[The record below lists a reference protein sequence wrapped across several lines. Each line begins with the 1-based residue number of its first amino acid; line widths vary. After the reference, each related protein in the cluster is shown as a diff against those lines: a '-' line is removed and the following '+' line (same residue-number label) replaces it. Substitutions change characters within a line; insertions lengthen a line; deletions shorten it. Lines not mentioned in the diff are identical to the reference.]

1 MKTFFDFIGKKL
13 ILFLSRTGLENDKI
27 VSDDVME
34 DNYKDENYSD
44 SDEEESDDS
53 DYDSSGDE
61 GIAYT
66 VASKDDFVPVE
77 VKTKVKT
84 RKNETVEGGTNEGE
98 NEEASEAATVEADP
112 WSQPQ
117 QKALEGA
124 LVQFPKGTTE
134 RWERIANKVP
144 GKTKEQCIQRFKT
157 LAEMVKK
164 KKENRE

>member
-1 MKTFFDFIGKKL
+1 M
-13 ILFLSRTGLENDKI
+13 FLSHTGLENDKI

-34 DNYKDENYSD
+34 DNYKDED

-84 RKNETVEGGTNEGE
+84 RKNETVENRTDEGE

>member
-1 MKTFFDFIGKKL
+1 MCK
-13 ILFLSRTGLENDKI
+13 TGLENDKL

-34 DNYKDENYSD
+34 DNYKDENDSE

-77 VKTKVKT
+77 IKTKVKT
-84 RKNETVEGGTNEGE
+84 RKNETVEGSTNEAE
-98 NEEASEAATVEADP
+98 NEEASEAAAVEVDP
-112 WSQPQ
+112 WSQSQ
-117 QKALEGA
+117 QKAFEGA
-124 LVQFPKGTTE
+124 IKQFPKGTTE

>member
-1 MKTFFDFIGKKL
+1 MNIFF
-13 ILFLSRTGLENDKI
+13 TGLENDKL
-27 VSDDVME
+27 VSDDRME
-34 DNYKDENYSD
+34 DNYNETD
-44 SDEEESDDS
+44 SQLSEDS
-53 DYDSSGDE
+53 DYDSSEDE

-84 RKNETVEGGTNEGE
+84 RKPEGTTDEAVNEVP
-98 NEEASEAATVEADP
+98 SEAVVEAADP
-112 WSQPQ
+112 WSQAQ

-124 LVQFPKGTTE
+124 IKSFPKGTTE

-144 GKTKEQCIQRFKT
+144 GKTKDQCIQRFKT

-164 KKENRE
+164 KKEENKE

>member
-1 MKTFFDFIGKKL
+1 M
-13 ILFLSRTGLENDKI
+13 FLSRTGLENDKI

-84 RKNETVEGGTNEGE
+84 ITNRLS
-98 NEEASEAATVEADP
+98 NFL
-112 WSQPQ
+112 
-117 QKALEGA
+117 K
-124 LVQFPKGTTE
+124 
-134 RWERIANKVP
+134 
-144 GKTKEQCIQRFKT
+144 
-157 LAEMVKK
+157 
-164 KKENRE
+164 